1 MLHSG
6 LTAHPAAAVRL
17 GVHAGREGAPAPQS
31 EHVGGRRAENPIRTA
46 GDRLSRRA
54 WCPHAVWHCP
64 ACSPVCSS
72 VSPGLLGWTPRTGE
86 RSQLAFLS
94 GKSRQSRSRGA
105 FISCWRKL
113 SGLPLRSRSSH
124 RWPRAG
130 LREGKDS
137 LCQRNARGGR
147 PGCSDLPSGQA
158 TGRPVLRALCG
169 EACRPWLPGLTR
181 KVAAGGGQCPPP
193 GLPSPGCLSP
203 LVEARAAACVRAPAP
218 GPGFC
223 GYFAAWPGPRNI
235 TRLTSAQPWSVRAER
250 LCCQRR
256 GPAGSQGPGHPRLAP
271 GKRGPGHPGTL
282 QPGCS
287 LRLFFF
293 CVFLTKGHQVIHL
306 RGAEYDTVTD
316 TQCHTVLLPSP
327 GNAPARASG
336 TLKTRGEL
344 DAPLERSTCS
354 LLGDKRP

>member
-1 MLHSG
+1 MGS
-6 LTAHPAAAVRL
+6 PAARL
-17 GVHAGREGAPAPQS
+17 LRGKANVYKTCSSGSSLSRREGNVLLSSSGRCASLPGAGVGAALGTDCPSCGLCAGRKGAPAPQS

-54 WCPHAVWHCP
+54 WCLHAVWHCP

-113 SGLPLRSRSSH
+113 CGLPLRSRSSH
-124 RWPRAG
+124 HWPRAG

-193 GLPSPGCLSP
+193 GLPSPGWLP
-203 LVEARAAACVRAPAP
+203 FTA
-218 GPGFC
+218 
-223 GYFAAWPGPRNI
+223 
-235 TRLTSAQPWSVRAER
+235 
-250 LCCQRR
+250 RR
-256 GPAGSQGPGHPRLAP
+256 GQSRCL
-271 GKRGPGHPGTL
+271 
-282 QPGCS
+282 C
-287 LRLFFF
+287 
-293 CVFLTKGHQVIHL
+293 
-306 RGAEYDTVTD
+306 
-316 TQCHTVLLPSP
+316 
-327 GNAPARASG
+327 
-336 TLKTRGEL
+336 
-344 DAPLERSTCS
+344 
-354 LLGDKRP
+354 